1 MTRLADRLT
10 LRPLDP
16 AEFAECHR
24 FGAAVF
30 LADPDEDDRERE
42 LSVFEFDRSL
52 AAFDGPTLVGSANA
66 YTRQLTVPGGP
77 TPVAAVSWVSV
88 APTHRRRGLL
98 TAMMRRQLTE
108 WYEEQREP
116 VAVLWASEPTIYG
129 RFGYGRA
136 SDAVTLAVDTRSV
149 RLRPPAGEAGAP
161 GALGGG
167 ALALATPAAAR
178 ATLAD
183 VYERQRTATV
193 GWLDRPGAWWDVRLF
208 DPERRREGAST
219 LRAVL
224 HTGAAGSPDGYAL
237 YATKS
242 GWAAGGPAGEVHVRE
257 VVAGDPAAYAALW
270 RFLLEL
276 DLVRTV
282 RYRLGGADEP
292 LVHLVDNVRGLHP
305 QVGDGLWV
313 RLVDVPRALAARRYA
328 VDVDVV
334 LDVTDAFCPWNAG
347 RYRLTGGPAGADC
360 RPATGPADL
369 AVDAATLAAAY
380 LGGPTLAALAAAG
393 RVGELRPGALAAASP
408 AFAGLRQPHC
418 PEIF

>member
-1 MTRLADRLT
+1 MTPADQLT

-16 AEFAECHR
+16 AEFADGHR
-24 FGAAVF
+24 LGAEVF
-30 LADPDEDDRERE
+30 LVDPEEDDRERE

-52 AAFDGPTLVGSANA
+52 AAFDGPTLVGTANA

-88 APTHRRRGLL
+88 AATHRRRGLL

-108 WYEEQREP
+108 LFEGQREP

-149 RLRPPAGEAGAP
+149 RLRPPGGAA

-167 ALALATPAAAR
+167 ALSLATPAAAR

-183 VYERQRTATV
+183 VYERQRGGTV

-224 HTGAAGSPDGYAL
+224 HAGAGGSPDGYAL

-242 GWAAGGPAGEVHVRE
+242 GWEAGGPAGEVHVRE
-257 VVAGDPAAYAALW
+257 VVAGDPAAYAGLW

-282 RYRLGGADEP
+282 RYRLGSADEP
-292 LVHLVDNVRGLHP
+292 LVHLVDNARGLHP

-347 RYRLTGGPAGADC
+347 RYRLTGGPTGADC
-360 RPATGPADL
+360 RPATAPADL
-369 AVDAATLAAAY
+369 ALDVAALAATY
-380 LGGPTLAALAAAG
+380 LGGPTLTALAAAG
-393 RVGELRPGALAAASP
+393 CVGELRPGALAATAL
-408 AFAGLRQPHC
+408 AFVGPRQPHC